1 MGEAPCAAE
10 ALELFAR
17 MRTSNRKGVTIPSQQ
32 RYVGYALTLT
42 HGYTLTLTLTHGYTL
57 TLTLARCTWVTRTR
71 ARALTR
77 YTERLLGSPS
87 LPPPPLDTPPLY
99 KLQRVTLLQPPNFAV
114 DPKTSFTLELVHRQ
128 ARPPPEASSRASSRD
143 SVGDAA
149 PAANPSPE
157 PDPNPSPNANPCPC
171 P

>member
-1 MGEAPCAAE
+1 M
-10 ALELFAR
+10 
-17 MRTSNRKGVTIPSQQ
+17 
-32 RYVGYALTLT
+32 
-42 HGYTLTLTLTHGYTL
+42 
-57 TLTLARCTWVTRTR
+57 TRAR

-149 PAANPSPE
+149 PADAAPDAAVTSPAWRSWKVYDHLKMGGSSHTSNPGGGAYVLE
-157 PDPNPSPNANPCPC
+157 CPSGQRPILAGDVKLVLTTPKGG
-171 P
+171 

>member
-1 MGEAPCAAE
+1 M
-10 ALELFAR
+10 
-17 MRTSNRKGVTIPSQQ
+17 
-32 RYVGYALTLT
+32 
-42 HGYTLTLTLTHGYTL
+42 
-57 TLTLARCTWVTRTR
+57 TRAR

-128 ARPPPEASSRASSRD
+128 AAPPPEASSRASSRD

-149 PAANPSPE
+149 PADAA
-157 PDPNPSPNANPCPC
+157 PDPAVTSPAWRSWKVTLPLPLTLTLTLL
-171 P
+171 PRPLTLTLTLTLTLA